1 MQDVSIPGL
10 VAAEYKKIKVWTQK
24 MASILSLQ
32 TGYFQG
38 DMAAEYQEHKQV
50 TAQNR
55 REFRSDFVNTDLIK
69 WPHVIARGRRHG
81 RSL

>member
-38 DMAAEYQEHKQV
+38 DMAAEYHELKQV
-50 TAQNR
+50 TAQT
-55 REFRSDFVNTDLIK
+55 EFRLDFVNTDLIK

>member
-1 MQDVSIPGL
+1 MQDVWIPGV

-32 TGYFQG
+32 TGYFPS
-38 DMAAEYQEHKQV
+38 DMAVEYQERKQV

-55 REFRSDFVNTDLIK
+55 REFRLDFVNTDLIK
-69 WPHVIARGRRHG
+69 
-81 RSL
+81 

>member
-32 TGYFQG
+32 TGYFPS
-38 DMAAEYQEHKQV
+38 DMALEYQKRKQV
-50 TAQNR
+50 TAENR
-55 REFRSDFVNTDLIK
+55 REFRLDFVNKILSN
-69 WPHVIARGRRHG
+69 
-81 RSL
+81 SLTS